1 MLKIFSCAYWPSLWK
16 DVYSGLL
23 PIWGQIVCFD
33 DGAVSMPDDKETVL
47 YSLGPIIW
55 KLDKMID
62 LQGYT
67 FPVKK

>member
-1 MLKIFSCAYWPSLWK
+1 
-16 DVYSGLL
+16 
-23 PIWGQIVCFD
+23 
-33 DGAVSMPDDKETVL
+33 MPDDKETVL

-67 FPVKK
+67 FPVKKWIPLSGFTWKEYVLLQKENALRNVGKIKGFCQ